1 MNIKMLSVTTAASAL
16 LFGSAVFSQASFA
29 DEGLSQEDYQAL
41 FQDDPEFHA
50 PTEGATRSS
59 SPSMSCYVDTP
70 GVDVYT
76 TGYCFDVGGARTTVA
91 VFRVDNPPANRTIH
105 WSNSRCTNN
114 SANTIC
120 ILPISNFSAIDV
132 SATVLDHDTGT
143 FKTVSATAEY
153 EGGF

>member
-1 MNIKMLSVTTAASAL
+1 MTAASAL

-76 TGYCFDVGGARTTVA
+76 SGFCSELGWARNTVA

-105 WSNSRCTNN
+105 WSNSRCMTA
-114 SANTIC
+114 SSNTVC
-120 ILPISNFSAIDV
+120 ILPISHGFPVRVRAS
-132 SATVLDHDTGT
+132 VLDHNTGT
-143 FKTVSATAEY
+143 FTTVSATADY
-153 EGGF
+153 DTLR